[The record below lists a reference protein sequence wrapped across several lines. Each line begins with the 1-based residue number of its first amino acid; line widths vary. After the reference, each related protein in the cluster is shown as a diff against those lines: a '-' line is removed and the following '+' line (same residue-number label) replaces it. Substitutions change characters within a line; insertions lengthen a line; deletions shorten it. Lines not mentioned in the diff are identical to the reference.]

1 MEMSWDDYKH
11 DQCHCSLPV
20 ATHELPRHTACKCL
34 CVAKWAILGILAS
47 LDIEN

>member
-11 DQCHCSLPV
+11 DQFHCSLSV
-20 ATHELPRHTACKCL
+20 ATRDLPRHTTRK

-47 LDIEN
+47 LNIEN